1 MKIFLSVTLAGLFFA
16 FTASADPVF
25 GCGKLSQ
32 ETKEIM
38 LMWKSKSVMERFAEK
53 WSKLLTLLIKK
64 LTPKILVGILFLGC
78 HLKKMVNTV
87 EVRSGL
93 LTKIKLI
100 DQR

>member
-1 MKIFLSVTLAGLFFA
+1 MKIFLSVTLAGLLLA

-25 GCGKLSQ
+25 GVWKTQPGNEGNYAYVEIKECDGKICGEMLKAFDSSD
-32 ETKEIM
+32 KEID
-38 LMWKSKSVMERFAEK
+38 SKNIGRN
-53 WSKLLTLLIKK
+53 I
-64 LTPKILVGILFLGC
+64 ILGMSP
-78 HLKKMVNTV
+78 KKMVNTV